1 MLPKRVD
8 TILGSIDQLRPMPSN
23 VTRLLRELEDPGIT
37 AGQISDQIGLDQALA
52 ALIMQMSNS
61 ALLGYGRT
69 CTSIG
74 DAVVRLGF
82 KRIKSIVMASA
93 ASDSMKRS
101 LRGYRLGAGQLWE
114 HSLAVAVAA
123 EWVAQAVQYPAPEE
137 AYVTGLLHDM
147 GKLMLDQYVLSDY
160 TKIVEYM
167 HRYRLSLWQVEEKL
181 IGIDH
186 AKVGGLMAEKWQFTE
201 SLLYGIRHH
210 HDPSSARKNAELAAV
225 VNMANA
231 FASQTNEKLP
241 DIHTKSIHPA
251 SLALLNISSDKIS
264 SLQHHVNQMLN
275 VNA

>member
-8 TILGSIDQLRPMPSN
+8 TILGSIDKLRPMPSN
-23 VTRLLRELEDPGIT
+23 VTRLLRELENPSIT
-37 AGQISDQIGLDQALA
+37 AGQISDHIGLDQALA
-52 ALIMQMSNS
+52 ALILQMANS

-101 LRGYRLGAGQLWE
+101 LRGYRLGAGELWE
-114 HSLAVAVAA
+114 HSLAVAVSA
-123 EWVAQAVQYPAPEE
+123 EWVAQAVRYPKPEE
-137 AYVTGLLHDM
+137 AYVAGLLHDM

-167 HRYRLSLWQVEEKL
+167 HRYKLSLWQVEEKL

-186 AKVGGLMAEKWQFTE
+186 AKVGGLMAEKWQFPPN
-201 SLLYGIRHH
+201 LVYAIRHH
-210 HDPSSARKNAELAAV
+210 HDPSTAKKDANLAAV
-225 VNMANA
+225 INMANA
-231 FASQTNEKLP
+231 FATKKNDKLP
-241 DIHTKSIHPA
+241 DIHMKSIHPV
-251 SLALLNISSDKIS
+251 SLQILKLAADKIDSYQDKINQILNI
-264 SLQHHVNQMLN
+264 
-275 VNA
+275 AA

>member
-69 CTSIG
+69 CTSIN

-123 EWVAQAVQYPAPEE
+123 EWVAQAVHYPQPEE

-160 TKIVEYM
+160 TKIVDYM

-186 AKVGGLMAEKWQFTE
+186 AKVGGLMAEKWHFPQ
-201 SLLYGIRHH
+201 SLLYGIQYHH
-210 HDPSSARKNAELAAV
+210 EPSLARKNAKLAAV

-231 FASQTNEKLP
+231 FASQTNDKLP
-241 DIHTKSIHPA
+241 DIHSKSIHPA
-251 SLALLNISSDKIS
+251 SLTLLNVSSEKIET
-264 SLQHHVNQMLN
+264 LQRHVNQMLN

>member
-8 TILGSIDQLRPMPSN
+8 TILNSIDQLRPMPSN
-23 VTRLLRELEDPGIT
+23 VTRLLRELENPSIT
-37 AGQISDQIGLDQALA
+37 AGQVSEFIGLDQALA
-52 ALIMQMSNS
+52 ALVMQMANS

-69 CTSIG
+69 CTTLG

-123 EWVAQAVQYPAPEE
+123 EWVAQAVRYPQPEE
-137 AYVTGLLHDM
+137 AYVVGLLHDM

-160 TKIVEYM
+160 TKIVDYM
-167 HRYRLSLWQVEEKL
+167 HRYQLSLWQVEEKL

-186 AKVGGLMAEKWQFTE
+186 ARVGGLMAEKWQFPE
-201 SLLYGIRHH
+201 PLLYGIRHH
-210 HDPSSARKNAELAAV
+210 HDPAAARKSQKLAAV
-225 VNMANA
+225 INIANA
-231 FASQTNEKLP
+231 FASKMNDKLP
-241 DIHTKSIHPA
+241 DIHTKSIHPV
-251 SLALLNISSDKIS
+251 SLEILNVSTDKLIPF
-264 SLQHHVNQMLN
+264 QEKINQMLN
-275 VNA
+275 ITA

>member
-1 MLPKRVD
+1 
-8 TILGSIDQLRPMPSN
+8 
-23 VTRLLRELEDPGIT
+23 
-37 AGQISDQIGLDQALA
+37 
-52 ALIMQMSNS
+52 
-61 ALLGYGRT
+61 
-69 CTSIG
+69 
-74 DAVVRLGF
+74 
-82 KRIKSIVMASA
+82 MASA
-93 ASDSMKRS
+93 SSESMKRS

-123 EWVAQAVQYPAPEE
+123 EWLAQAVHYPTPEE

-186 AKVGGLMAEKWQFTE
+186 AQVGGLMAEKWQFPE
-201 SLLYGIRHH
+201 SLLFGIRHH
-210 HDPSSARKNAELAAV
+210 HDPSSARQNAKLAAI

-231 FASQTNEKLP
+231 FASKTNDNLP

-251 SLALLNISSDKIS
+251 SLALLNIAHEKVATY
-264 SLQHHVNQMLN
+264 QQHVNQMLN
-275 VNA
+275 VNV